1 MTGFISIAASH
12 TDNGTRSRVPL
23 LGESTDAPL
32 KLNLRPHAKL
42 AAMKQPGLKKVDER
56 ALPHLHWLTP

>member
-1 MTGFISIAASH
+1 MAS
-12 TDNGTRSRVPL
+12 TQSDSGSRSRVPL
-23 LGESTDAPL
+23 LGESTYAPL

-56 ALPHLHWLTP
+56 ALPHFHWLTP